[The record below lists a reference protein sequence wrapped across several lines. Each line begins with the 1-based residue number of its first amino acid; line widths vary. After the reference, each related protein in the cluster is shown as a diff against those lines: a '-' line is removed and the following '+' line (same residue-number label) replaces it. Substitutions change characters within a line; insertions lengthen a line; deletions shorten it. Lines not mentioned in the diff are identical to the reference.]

1 MSFYHVHKGDLV
13 NLLKPGLLFSRNQSG
28 NHYLDGYN
36 DEIMAFAKSCL
47 LSCHYLPVFSDK
59 YLSLVVRKPDFCIC
73 ENKDA
78 DQLRS
83 NREVDQRLCFRYTA
97 STIPLLSMYEIS
109 SL

>member
-28 NHYLDGYN
+28 NHYLDGN

-59 YLSLVVRKPDFCIC
+59 YLTHCLLGNFSCFFCRLLIFF
-73 ENKDA
+73 EN
-78 DQLRS
+78 
-83 NREVDQRLCFRYTA
+83 
-97 STIPLLSMYEIS
+97 
-109 SL
+109 